1 MQQTQSYHGLTDAEV
16 KESRQKYGVNIL
28 TPPAKK
34 SLFLQFLEKFKD
46 PLIMILIVA
55 GVLSVI
61 ISLYEYFGLN
71 EGAGVFFEPAGIF
84 MAIILATGLSF
95 YFEAKAD
102 KEFALLNQV
111 SDEEPVTV
119 VRNGEPTQVPRHE
132 VVVGDIVVLNTGEE
146 IPADGE
152 LLEAV
157 SLNVDESTLTG
168 EPICHKT
175 VVESE
180 FDPDA
185 TFPSN
190 HAMRGTKIMEGHGV
204 MRVTAVGDATEKW
217 QGI

>member
-1 MQQTQSYHGLTDAEV
+1 MLQQTHGYSGLSENEV
-16 KESRQKYGVNIL
+16 VESRLKHGENIL

-34 SLFLQFLEKFKD
+34 SLFMQFLEKFRD
-46 PLIMILIVA
+46 PLILILLVA
-55 GVLSVI
+55 GVLSVG

-71 EGAGVFFEPAGIF
+71 EGSGVFFEPAGIF
-84 MAIILATGLSF
+84 IAILLATGLSF

-119 VRNGEPTQVPRHE
+119 VRDGEPTQVPRRD
-132 VVVGDIVVLNTGEE
+132 VVVGDIVMLNTGDE

-175 VVESE
+175 VVETE
-180 FDPDA
+180 FDAEA

-190 HAMRGTKIMEGHGV
+190 
-204 MRVTAVGDATEKW
+204 
-217 QGI
+217 